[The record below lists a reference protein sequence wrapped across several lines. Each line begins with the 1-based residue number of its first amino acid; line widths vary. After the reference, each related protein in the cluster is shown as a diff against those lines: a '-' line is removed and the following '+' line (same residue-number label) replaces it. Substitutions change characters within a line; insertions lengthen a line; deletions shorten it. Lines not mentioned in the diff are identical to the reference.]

1 MVICL
6 HGLAT
11 LPDRIRDRRNAMIE
25 QSYYL
30 GMKSLSK
37 RTTRS
42 RSDEEVFFR
51 VMQHNMRENV
61 ADIGIRKVSP
71 IDASRTCLN
80 ISLYE
85 SGDSAAAVS
94 EFAIQ
99 FIRAKV
105 KKYASNAGLGIE
117 LIFSLP
123 NDLQI
128 DYAAFFRFAT
138 EWARRYFKVP
148 LLSSIIHY
156 DESTPHCHV
165 ILIPIDDGKLASSK
179 VLGDK
184 ANTYKIQ
191 DDFYNDVAKKFGL
204 APHRSTSEKKPK
216 QRFSK
221 STLRRLDSAIFE
233 KLRSVYGISEEVLV
247 ALFKGDKMK
256 LLALLDIQMP
266 KGSFDE
272 FVNELSKK
280 KNRTLTEYYGK
291 TSIGHFA
298 ADETAK
304 KHSANIDEK
313 ESPISVYRTFNQ
325 GQSVVAQV
333 GEIWSD
339 HERSIETTTSG
350 ETLPPIT
357 PSAKASSIVVE
368 DQIQVGPENGA
379 SILPDQYSRESD
391 SDNHLCDWN
400 ERIGEL
406 VDRTVKK
413 SAKKLIL
420 DAVNTALMS
429 RQTKKMY

>member
-1 MVICL
+1 M
-6 HGLAT
+6 
-11 LPDRIRDRRNAMIE
+11 NE

-30 GMKSLSK
+30 GVKSLSK

-71 IDASRTCLN
+71 IDASRTYLN

-99 FIRAKV
+99 LIRAKV

-123 NDLQI
+123 NDLEI
-128 DYAAFFRFAT
+128 DYVAFFRFAT
-138 EWARRYFKVP
+138 EWARRYFEVP

-165 ILIPIDDGKLASSK
+165 ILIPIVDDKLASSN

-221 STLRRLDSAIFE
+221 STVRRLDSAIFE

-266 KGSFDE
+266 KGSFDG
-272 FVNELSKK
+272 FVNELSME
-280 KNRTLTEYYGK
+280 KNK
-291 TSIGHFA
+291 TSIGLSAKTPIGHFTA
-298 ADETAK
+298 AETAK
-304 KHSANIDEK
+304 KCPENFDEK
-313 ESPISVYRTFNQ
+313 ESPISVYRTFNE
-325 GQSVVAQV
+325 GTSVVPQV

-339 HERSIETTTSG
+339 QKRSIETTTAG
-350 ETLPPIT
+350 DPPPPIT
-357 PSAKASSIVVE
+357 PAAKASPIVIEVHIPIE
-368 DQIQVGPENGA
+368 PENGA
-379 SILPDQYSRESD
+379 LTIPDQYSRQ
-391 SDNHLCDWN
+391 SDNDNYLRDWN
-400 ERIGEL
+400 ERIGEF
-406 VDRTVKK
+406 VDRTVNK
-413 SAKKLIL
+413 SAKRLVL

-429 RQTKKMY
+429 LRFKKMNKVA